1 MTELVTQEDI
11 NKLVDLYFKQPDIMY
26 SHLFSSYHQLIEE
39 IIPYIL
45 SQENYFYE
53 SVDKDYVYLHGFKCN
68 NVRLRPCTFENNSKL
83 LFPNQARK
91 NFLSYFG
98 TIIADVQQYV
108 VKENILSGEK
118 TTKLIDNVETDT
130 VIAKVPVMVK
140 SKFCSTVIKKDLH
153 GECKYDPGG
162 IFLVNGQ
169 EKVIVSIEKMVDN
182 KILVFSRRDSSYPTG
197 KYFYAHINSRKNDW
211 SDNLQILNIKQ
222 KKDGVFTLI
231 SSQFTDIP
239 IFILFKAMGL
249 ETDRDIIANITYDL
263 NDIKLLNLLR
273 PSLSLSTDED
283 NNIIRTKE
291 EAIEYLITKLKR
303 NKRISQ
309 SDEDLAKLQ
318 KKVLLEK
325 IIRVD
330 LLPHMGN
337 DIPGKIRFLGLM
349 MNKLLNVILGRRD
362 FDDRDSIMNKRV
374 ETPGILIGQLFKQ
387 NWKKLLNEVGK
398 MFRKKNQND
407 MLPINVVG
415 SLRSNTIEQG
425 IKTALAT
432 GMWGMNRTK
441 KGVAQSLQR
450 LSWVQAIAYLR
461 RVMTPSMND
470 ATSGVISI
478 RHLNNIAMYFLCPT
492 ETPEGQKIGLVKSL
506 AMTATL
512 TLQND
517 SQILI
522 VKDIISKFGNYHH
535 PADVDP
541 LTINEWSKIFINGNW
556 FGVTKKLLDIFTL
569 LKEARRNGTIE
580 KTVSLCLDCMNKEI
594 HVYTD
599 GGRLIRPLL
608 NLKDNKLTL
617 TKKIVK
623 EIDELANSHDS
634 VKGWKTLLAKYTDLV
649 DYEDVESTNY
659 LMIASGLDALEKNN
673 DNMSK
678 KIVHKS
684 DNKDTLD
691 RYGAYRYVNYSHCEF
706 HPWLMLG
713 TVTSTIPFANHNYG
727 TKNIVNFSQVKQAI
741 GIYLTSYKDRMDI
754 SQILYHP
761 QLPIVR
767 TKGTKYNHLD
777 DLPTG
782 ENAIVAI
789 MSYNGYNQEDSL
801 IFNQTALDRGLFRAD
816 TLKKYHSQIEKNPST
831 SQDDEFRKPDRNKV
845 TGIKQANYE
854 KLNDEGFVPEETEIE
869 SGDIIIG
876 KVSPI
881 QPTGNDNKIY
891 KDNSELYKHNVNG
904 VIDRVHTGVYN
915 ADGYEMYNVR
925 VRQERKPIIGD
936 KFCLK
941 ADSEILTDSGWKKI
955 KFIDIKNDKVATID
969 ENKNLYYVNPSEK
982 FEFDYDD
989 DMFYYENKHVLID
1002 CTMNHKLYV
1011 KMRGKKKYELIKAK
1025 DLNKRKCQVLKNCIN
1040 NVESNDF
1047 ITLNDKKFKT
1057 IPFLKLV
1064 GSYISDGNVN
1074 NNKVIISCLK
1084 ERKIQFCR
1092 KYLNELN
1099 IDYEYK
1105 DEKIQFIN
1113 KDLANYLKNMGT
1125 NAYSKNL
1132 NKELL
1137 KLSKEESEELLNSL
1151 LQGDGH
1157 TDKTGFSRYSTIS
1170 EELANDIS
1178 ILAFN
1183 SGYSSHIKKEINKNK
1198 TRKGKRNLGSR
1209 KGEEISVTQK
1219 HDIYRISI
1227 IRKHNQA
1234 WMFKKDNPSNIYKT
1248 YHFKGKVYSI
1258 EVPESHIY
1266 YMRNDILSPPLWI
1279 GNSNRHG

>member
-68 NVRLRPCTFENNSKL
+68 NIRLRPCTFENNSKL

-91 NFLSYFG
+91 NYLSYFG
-98 TIIADVQQYV
+98 TIVADVQQYV

-118 TTKLIDNVETDT
+118 TTKLIDNMEKDT
-130 VIAKVPVMVK
+130 VLARVPVMVK

-182 KILVFSRRDSSYPTG
+182 KILVFSRRDSSYPAG
-197 KYFYAHINSRKNDW
+197 KYFYTHINSRKNDW
-211 SDNLQILNIKQ
+211 SDNLQIINIKQ
-222 KKDGVFTLI
+222 KKNGVFTII
-231 SSQFTDIP
+231 SSQFSDIP

-249 ETDRDIIANITYDL
+249 ETDKDIISNITYDIK
-263 NDIKLLNLLR
+263 DIKLLNLLR
-273 PSLSLSTDED
+273 PSLTLSTDEE

-318 KKVLLEK
+318 KRVLLEK

-349 MNKLLNVILGRRD
+349 MNKLLNVVLGRREP
-362 FDDRDSIMNKRV
+362 DDRDGIMNKRI

-407 MLPINVVG
+407 MIPINVVG

-450 LSWVQAIAYLR
+450 LSWIQAIAYLR
-461 RVMTPSMND
+461 RIVTPSMND

-492 ETPEGQKIGLVKSL
+492 ETPEGQKIGLHKSL

-512 TLQND
+512 SLQND

-522 VKDIISKFGNYHH
+522 VKDIIDRYGNYHH

-556 FGVTKKLLDIFTL
+556 IGVTKKILEIFTL

-594 HVYTD
+594 NVYTD

-634 VKGWKTLLAKYTDLV
+634 VKGWKTLLSKYTDLV
-649 DYEDVESTNY
+649 DYEDVESTNF
-659 LMIASGLDALEKNN
+659 LMIASGLDSLEKNN
-673 DNMSK
+673 DNINK
-678 KIVHKS
+678 KIIHNS

-816 TLKKYHSQIEKNPST
+816 TLKKYHGQIEKNPST

-845 TGIKQANYE
+845 TGIKQANYD
-854 KLNDEGFVPEETEIE
+854 KLNEQGFVPEETEIE

-891 KDNSELYKHNVNG
+891 KDNSELYKHNVDG

-936 KFCLK
+936 KF
-941 ADSEILTDSGWKKI
+941 
-955 KFIDIKNDKVATID
+955 
-969 ENKNLYYVNPSEK
+969 
-982 FEFDYDD
+982 
-989 DMFYYENKHVLID
+989 
-1002 CTMNHKLYV
+1002 
-1011 KMRGKKKYELIKAK
+1011 
-1025 DLNKRKCQVLKNCIN
+1025 
-1040 NVESNDF
+1040 
-1047 ITLNDKKFKT
+1047 
-1057 IPFLKLV
+1057 
-1064 GSYISDGNVN
+1064 
-1074 NNKVIISCLK
+1074 
-1084 ERKIQFCR
+1084 
-1092 KYLNELN
+1092 
-1099 IDYEYK
+1099 
-1105 DEKIQFIN
+1105 
-1113 KDLANYLKNMGT
+1113 
-1125 NAYSKNL
+1125 
-1132 NKELL
+1132 
-1137 KLSKEESEELLNSL
+1137 
-1151 LQGDGH
+1151 
-1157 TDKTGFSRYSTIS
+1157 
-1170 EELANDIS
+1170 
-1178 ILAFN
+1178 
-1183 SGYSSHIKKEINKNK
+1183 
-1198 TRKGKRNLGSR
+1198 
-1209 KGEEISVTQK
+1209 
-1219 HDIYRISI
+1219 
-1227 IRKHNQA
+1227 
-1234 WMFKKDNPSNIYKT
+1234 
-1248 YHFKGKVYSI
+1248 
-1258 EVPESHIY
+1258 
-1266 YMRNDILSPPLWI
+1266 
-1279 GNSNRHG
+1279 SNRHGQKGTLGISLSQKDMPYTEEGIIPDIILNPHAIPSRMTISQLIECMASKIGALEGKFVDGTPFSNYNVSELPKILEKLGYSKFGTETMYCGMTGKKMEAKIFIGPTYYIRLKHMVLDKVHARSSGPRQALTRQPLEGRSRDGGLKIGEMEKDAMVAHGCGQFLKERMMETSDITKVHVCDECGLFASKVIDKDYYKCLSCPNSNISAVNMPYACKLLFQELTSVNIVPRVKAKKTIFGDNI